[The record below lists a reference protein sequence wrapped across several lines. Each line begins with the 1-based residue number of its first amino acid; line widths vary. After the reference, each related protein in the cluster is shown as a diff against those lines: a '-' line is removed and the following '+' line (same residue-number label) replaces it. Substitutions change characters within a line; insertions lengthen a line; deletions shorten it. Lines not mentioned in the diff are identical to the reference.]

1 VEVEE
6 RKAALLAATGR
17 LYLQMGNIKKADK
30 VNP

>member
-1 VEVEE
+1 LS
-6 RKAALLAATGR
+6 KKGALLAATGR